1 MDIIYNFFCC
11 IIWIVDNLIAPGT
24 SVSLCINI
32 SYYSF
37 SSFLSSKLKKKKK
50 EIQTYL
56 LLFVFFGE
64 LVLIMSIKRLPKSGK
79 EKQIG

>member
-11 IIWIVDNLIAPGT
+11 IILIVDNLIAPGT

-37 SSFLSSKLKKKKK
+37 SSFLSSKLKKKK

-56 LLFVFFGE
+56 LLLFF
-64 LVLIMSIKRLPKSGK
+64 LVN
-79 EKQIG
+79 